1 MAIAAGP
8 ESYKELLLFLGTA
21 GVVVPLFT
29 RLHVSPVLGFLAAG
43 VALGPF
49 GLGALAPREPWLSA
63 ISITNV
69 EEVARI
75 AEFGV
80 AFLLFMIG
88 LELSWERLMRMRR
101 LVFGLGPLQ
110 VVLSAIALGLVAFAL
125 GQAPAAASVL
135 GGALAMSS
143 TALVLP
149 SLAER
154 KRLSSATGRASFA
167 VLLFQDLAVAPLLF
181 LVAMLGAGE
190 GVALGASLIYAL
202 APAVIALAALV
213 GVGRLILRPLFHLVA
228 TTRSDELFVAA
239 CLLVVIGTGVITAF
253 SGLSMALGAFIAGL
267 LLAETEYRRQV
278 EVTIQPFQ
286 GLLLGFFFMSVGA
299 GLDISQVIARP
310 VPTLGIAIGLI
321 ALKAIILLPLA
332 SVFGLSP
339 VVARQVALVLGPGG
353 EFAFVVIGAA
363 VLTRVVPAD
372 AGAIA
377 MIAATLSMFSIPLLV
392 RLSERGAAPRVAEDP
407 ALLAFTPQP
416 SDSPARVI
424 IVGYGRVGKL
434 VGDMLARHDI
444 PHLAIDSDPTLV
456 ARERRDGKV
465 IFYGD
470 ATRVELLRRCGIATA
485 RALVVT
491 IDASAA
497 VEAVV
502 TVARAERPDLTIV
515 ARARDAPHAT
525 KLYGLKVTDAVPE
538 TIEASLQLSEA
549 LLIDIGVPMGLVI
562 ASIHEKRDEF
572 RRDLQPS
579 EEDRRTR
586 RAIRTATRHLPKDES
601 AQGEQR

>member
-1 MAIAAGP
+1 MATASGP
-8 ESYKELLLFLGTA
+8 ETYKELLLFLGTA

-43 VALGPF
+43 IALGPF
-49 GLGALAPREPWLSA
+49 GLGALARHEPWLST

-69 EEVARI
+69 EEIAHV

-88 LELSWERLMRMRR
+88 LELSWERFMRMRR

-110 VVLSAIALGLVAFAL
+110 VVLSATVLALIAFAL
-125 GQAPAAASVL
+125 GQTPAAATVL
-135 GGALAMSS
+135 GAALALSS
-143 TALVLP
+143 TAIVLP

-154 KRLSSATGRASFA
+154 KRLNSAAGRASFA

-181 LVAMLGAGE
+181 LVAMLEASE
-190 GVALGASLIYAL
+190 GVALGPSLIYAL
-202 APAVIALAALV
+202 APAVMALAALV
-213 GVGRLILRPLFHLVA
+213 GLGRLILRPLFHLVA
-228 TTRSDELFVAA
+228 TTHSPELFVAA
-239 CLLVVIGTGVITAF
+239 CLLVVIGTSVAAAAA
-253 SGLSMALGAFIAGL
+253 GLSMALGAFVAGL
-267 LLAETEYRRQV
+267 LLAETEYRRQI

-286 GLLLGFFFMSVGA
+286 GLLLGFFFVSVGA
-299 GLDISQVIARP
+299 GLDLSQVLANP
-310 VPTLGIAIGLI
+310 VPTLGLAAGLV
-321 ALKAIILLPLA
+321 AVKFLILWPLGMA
-332 SVFGLSP
+332 FGLP
-339 VVARQVALVLGPGG
+339 PRVARQVALVLGPGG

-363 VLTRVVPAD
+363 VAAHVVPPG

-377 MIAATLSMFSIPLLV
+377 MVAATLSMVSIPVLV
-392 RLSERGAAPRVAEDP
+392 RLSERGTAQRPQDDP
-407 ALLAFTPQP
+407 ALLTLTPQP
-416 SDSPARVI
+416 ADRPPRVI

-434 VGDMLARHDI
+434 VGEMLVRHDI
-444 PHLAIDSDPTLV
+444 PYLAIDSDPTLV
-456 ARERRDGKV
+456 ARERRDGKL

-491 IDASAA
+491 IDAFAA
-497 VEAVV
+497 VESVV
-502 TVARAERPDLTIV
+502 RVARAERDDLTIV
-515 ARARDAPHAT
+515 ARARDAPHAS

-572 RRDLQPS
+572 RRALQPPR
-579 EEDRRTR
+579 EDQRQR
-586 RAIRTATRHLPKDES
+586 RAIRTAIRDLPKES
-601 AQGEQR
+601 GGER

>member
-1 MAIAAGP
+1 MAIASGP

-21 GVVVPLFT
+21 GVIVPLFT

-49 GLGALAPREPWLSA
+49 GLGALARQEPWLSA

-69 EEVARI
+69 EEIARI

-88 LELSWERLMRMRR
+88 LELTWERLMRMRR

-110 VVLSAIALGLVAFAL
+110 VVLSAIALGLIALAL

-154 KRLSSATGRASFA
+154 KRLNSAAGRASFA

-181 LVAMLGAGE
+181 LVAILGAGE
-190 GVALGASLIYAL
+190 SVALGASLIYAL
-202 APAVIALAALV
+202 APAAIALAALV
-213 GVGRLILRPLFHLVA
+213 GIGRLILRPLFHLVA

-239 CLLVVIGTGVITAF
+239 CLLVVIGTGVVTAF

-321 ALKAIILLPLA
+321 ALKAIMLLPLGR
-332 SVFGLSP
+332 VFGLSP

-363 VLTRVVPAD
+363 VATRIVPAD

-377 MIAATLSMFSIPLLV
+377 MIAATVSMFSIPLLV

-407 ALLAFTPQP
+407 ALLALTPQP

-444 PHLAIDSDPTLV
+444 PYLAIDSDPTLV

-470 ATRVELLRRCGIATA
+470 ATRVELLRRCGIGTA

-572 RRDLQPS
+572 RRDLQPP
-579 EEDRRTR
+579 EEDRRPR
-586 RAIRTATRHLPKDES
+586 RAIRTATRHPPKDES
-601 AQGEQR
+601 APGE

>member
-1 MAIAAGP
+1 MAMASGP
-8 ESYKELLLFLGTA
+8 ETYKELLLFLGTA

-43 VALGPF
+43 IALGPF
-49 GLGALAPREPWLSA
+49 GLGALARGAPWLST

-69 EEVARI
+69 EEIAHV

-88 LELSWERLMRMRR
+88 LELSWERLIRMRR

-110 VVLSAIALGLVAFAL
+110 VVLSSIALGLVAFAL
-125 GQAPAAASVL
+125 GQTPASASVL
-135 GGALAMSS
+135 GGALALSS
-143 TALVLP
+143 TAIVLP

-154 KRLSSATGRASFA
+154 RRLNSAAGRASFA

-190 GVALGASLIYAL
+190 GVALGPSLIYAL
-202 APAVIALAALV
+202 APAVMALAALV
-213 GVGRLILRPLFHLVA
+213 GLGRLILRPLFHLVA
-228 TTRSDELFVAA
+228 TTRSAELFVAV
-239 CLLVVIGTGVITAF
+239 CLLVVIGTGIITAA

-286 GLLLGFFFMSVGA
+286 GLLLGFFFVSVGA
-299 GLDISQVIARP
+299 GLDISQVLANP
-310 VPTLGIAIGLI
+310 VPTLGIAVGVI
-321 ALKAIILLPLA
+321 AIKVLILLPLGHA
-332 SVFGLSP
+332 FGLP
-339 VVARQVALVLGPGG
+339 LRVARQVALVLGPGG

-363 VLTRVVPAD
+363 VATNVVPPG

-377 MIAATLSMFSIPLLV
+377 MIAATLSMVSIPVLTRLLGPSTAH
-392 RLSERGAAPRVAEDP
+392 RPPGDP
-407 ALLAFTPQP
+407 ALLALIPQP
-416 SDSPARVI
+416 TDSTAQVI

-434 VGDMLARHDI
+434 VGEMLARHDI
-444 PHLAIDSDPTLV
+444 SYLAIDSDPTLV
-456 ARERRDGKV
+456 ARERRDGKM

-470 ATRVELLRRCGIATA
+470 ATSVELLRRCGIATA

-497 VEAVV
+497 VESVV
-502 TVARAERPDLTIV
+502 TVARAERGDLTIV

-549 LLIDIGVPMGLVI
+549 LLIDIGLPMGLVI

-572 RRDLQPS
+572 RRALQPTQD
-579 EEDRRTR
+579 DRRQR
-586 RAIRTATRHLPKDES
+586 RAIRMATRHLPKDQS
-601 AQGEQR
+601 

>member
-1 MAIAAGP
+1 MATASGP
-8 ESYKELLLFLGTA
+8 ETYKELLLFLGTA

-43 VALGPF
+43 IALGPF
-49 GLGALAPREPWLSA
+49 GLGALARHEPWLST

-69 EEVARI
+69 EEIAHV

-88 LELSWERLMRMRR
+88 LELSWERLMRMRK

-110 VVLSAIALGLVAFAL
+110 VVVSAIALALVAFAL
-125 GQAPAAASVL
+125 GQTPAAASVL
-135 GGALAMSS
+135 GGALALSS
-143 TALVLP
+143 TAIVLP

-154 KRLSSATGRASFA
+154 KRLNSAAGRASFA

-181 LVAMLGAGE
+181 LVTMLGAGE
-190 GVALGASLIYAL
+190 GVALGPSLIYAL
-202 APAVIALAALV
+202 APAVMALAALV
-213 GVGRLILRPLFHLVA
+213 GLGRLILRPLFHLVA
-228 TTRSDELFVAA
+228 TTRSAELFVAA
-239 CLLVVIGTGVITAF
+239 SLLVVIGTSVAAAAA
-253 SGLSMALGAFIAGL
+253 GLSMALGAFIAGL
-267 LLAETEYRRQV
+267 LLAETEYRRQI

-286 GLLLGFFFMSVGA
+286 GLLLGFFFVSVGA
-299 GLDISQVIARP
+299 GLDISQVLANP
-310 VPTLGIAIGLI
+310 VATLGLAVGLV
-321 ALKAIILLPLA
+321 AVKFLILWPLGLA
-332 SVFGLSP
+332 FGLP
-339 VVARQVALVLGPGG
+339 PRVARDVALVLGPGG
-353 EFAFVVIGAA
+353 EFAFVMLGAA
-363 VLTRVVPAD
+363 VAANVVPPG
-372 AGAIA
+372 AGSIA
-377 MIAATLSMFSIPLLV
+377 MIAATLSMFSIPVLV
-392 RLSERGAAPRVAEDP
+392 RLSERSTSSRPADDP
-407 ALLAFTPQP
+407 ALLALSPQP
-416 SDSPARVI
+416 ADSPARVV

-434 VGDMLARHDI
+434 VGEMLVHHDI
-444 PHLAIDSDPTLV
+444 PFLAIDSDPTLV
-456 ARERRDGKV
+456 ARERRDGNV

-497 VEAVV
+497 VESVV
-502 TVARAERPDLTIV
+502 KVARAERDDLTIV

-549 LLIDIGVPMGLVI
+549 LLIDIGLPMGLVI

-572 RRDLQPS
+572 RRALQPPQ
-579 EEDRRTR
+579 EDRRQR
-586 RAIRTATRHLPKDES
+586 RAIRTPTRDLPKEP
-601 AQGEQR
+601 GEQR

>member
-1 MAIAAGP
+1 MAAGP
-8 ESYKELLLFLGTA
+8 ETYKELLLFLGTA

-43 VALGPF
+43 MALGPF
-49 GLGALAPREPWLSA
+49 GLGALAREEPWLST

-69 EEVARI
+69 DEIARI

-88 LELSWERLMRMRR
+88 LELSWERLVRMRR

-110 VVLSAIALGLVAFAL
+110 VILSAIALGLVAFAL
-125 GQAPAAASVL
+125 GQSPASASVL
-135 GGALAMSS
+135 GGALALSS
-143 TALVLP
+143 TAIVLP

-154 KRLSSATGRASFA
+154 RRLNSTAGRTTFA

-181 LVAMLGAGE
+181 LVAMLGAGA
-190 GVALGASLIYAL
+190 GVALGASLLYAL
-202 APAVIALAALV
+202 APAVIALAAVV
-213 GVGRLILRPLFHLVA
+213 GLGRLILRPLFHLVA

-239 CLLVVIGTGVITAF
+239 CLLVVIGTGIVTAA
-253 SGLSMALGAFIAGL
+253 SGQSMALGAFIAGL

-286 GLLLGFFFMSVGA
+286 GLLLGFFFVSVGA
-299 GLDISQVIARP
+299 GLDLSQVAANP
-310 VPTLGIAIGLI
+310 VPTLGLAAGLVLI
-321 ALKAIILLPLA
+321 KVVIMLPLGHA
-332 SVFGLSP
+332 FGLP
-339 VVARQVALVLGPGG
+339 ARVTQQMALALGPGG

-363 VLTRVVPAD
+363 VATNVVPAG

-377 MIAATLSMFSIPLLV
+377 MIAATLSMVSIPLLV
-392 RLSERGAAPRVAEDP
+392 RLSESGAAPRPPVDP
-407 ALLAFTPQP
+407 ALVELTPQP
-416 SDSPARVI
+416 VDSPPRVI

-434 VGDMLARHDI
+434 VGEMLVRHEI
-444 PHLAIDSDPTLV
+444 PYLAIDSDPALV
-456 ARERRDGKV
+456 ARERRAGKV

-470 ATRVELLRRCGIATA
+470 ATRAELLRRCGIATA
-485 RALVVT
+485 RALVAT
-491 IDASAA
+491 IDAPAA

-502 TVARAERPDLTIV
+502 TAARAERDDLTIV

-549 LLIDIGVPMGLVI
+549 LLIDIGVPMGPVI

-572 RRDLQPS
+572 RRALQPP
-579 EEDRRTR
+579 EEDRRQR
-586 RAIRTATRHLPKDES
+586 RAIRTATRRRPKDQS
-601 AQGEQR
+601 SGD